1 MRNSAKLVG
10 YTNWIGG
17 NPASTLV
24 DTIAECARVSNP
36 SGPRKS
42 SNEKLVRYLIKERH
56 WSPLEM
62 ANIVLDVTTDR
73 TVARQVLRHSLHV
86 QEFSQRYSATETT
99 SGVYEARM
107 QDSRNRQNSLE
118 CDDEDTADWWTERQ
132 MNLRDHAFTLYD
144 QALKKGIAKEVARAI
159 LPEGLTLTR
168 MFLNGNVRNWCHYV
182 AARTAP
188 DTQKEHRDLAH
199 RIVDAIEPVF
209 PMITDFVYSSTTGEN
224 T

>member
-17 NPASTLV
+17 SPASTLV
-24 DTIAECARVSNP
+24 DAIAECARVSNP

-73 TVARQVLRHSLHV
+73 TVARQVLRHDIKV

-107 QDSRNRQNSLE
+107 QDTANRQNSLE

-188 DTQKEHRDLAH
+188 DTQKEHRDLAFN
-199 RIVDAIEPVF
+199 IVAAIEPVF
-209 PMITDFVYSSTTGEN
+209 PMITDFVYTGVDK
-224 T
+224 

>member
-10 YTNWIGG
+10 CTNWIGG
-17 NPASTLV
+17 SPDSTLV

-73 TVARQVLRHSLHV
+73 TIARQVLRHSLHV

-99 SGVYEARM
+99 TGVYEARL
-107 QDSRNRQNSLE
+107 QDIANRQNSLE

-132 MNLRDHAFTLYD
+132 MNLRDHVFTLYD

-159 LPEGLTLTR
+159 LPEGLTLSR

-188 DTQKEHRDLAH
+188 DTQKEHRDLAFK
-199 RIVDAIEPVF
+199 IVDAIEPVF
-209 PMITDFVYSSTTGEN
+209 PMITDFVYTGVD

>member
-1 MRNSAKLVG
+1 MRNSVKLVG
-10 YTNWIGG
+10 YTEWAGIT
-17 NPASTLV
+17 PALTLV

-99 SGVYEARM
+99 TGVYEARM
-107 QDSRNRQNSLE
+107 QDSHNRQNSLE

-209 PMITDFVYSSTTGEN
+209 PMITDFIYTGVD

>member
-1 MRNSAKLVG
+1 M
-10 YTNWIGG
+10 
-17 NPASTLV
+17 
-24 DTIAECARVSNP
+24 
-36 SGPRKS
+36 
-42 SNEKLVRYLIKERH
+42 
-56 WSPLEM
+56 
-62 ANIVLDVTTDR
+62 
-73 TVARQVLRHSLHV
+73 HV

>member
-73 TVARQVLRHSLHV
+73 TVSRQVLRHSLHV

-107 QDSRNRQNSLE
+107 QDTANRQNSLE

-188 DTQKEHRDLAH
+188 DTQKEHRDLAFN
-199 RIVDAIEPVF
+199 IVSAIEPVF
-209 PMITDFVYSSTTGEN
+209 PMITDFVYSSTTGVD

>member
-1 MRNSAKLVG
+1 MRNSVKLVG
-10 YTNWIGG
+10 YTDWVGG
-17 NPASTLV
+17 NPNSTLV